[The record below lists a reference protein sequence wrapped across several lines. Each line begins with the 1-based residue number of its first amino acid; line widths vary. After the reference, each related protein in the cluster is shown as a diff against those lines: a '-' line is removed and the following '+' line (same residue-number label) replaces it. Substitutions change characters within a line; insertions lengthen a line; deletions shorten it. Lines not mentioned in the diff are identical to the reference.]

1 MLDKAYFQLDMD
13 FGDFNGFPR
22 GTASDKALRE
32 KPFNIA
38 KNPRKYGYQCGLA
51 PMVYKGSW

>member
-1 MLDKAYFQLDMD
+1 MD

-38 KNPRKYGYQCGLA
+38 KNPRKDGYQCGLA